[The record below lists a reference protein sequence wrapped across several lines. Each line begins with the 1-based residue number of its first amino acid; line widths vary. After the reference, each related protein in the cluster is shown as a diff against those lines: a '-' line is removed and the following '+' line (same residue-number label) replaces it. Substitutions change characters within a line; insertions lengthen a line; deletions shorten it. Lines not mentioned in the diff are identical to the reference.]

1 MVLRNLQ
8 VLPIVAEYVSE
19 ANGESMARGARGA
32 TLIEVLVAISLLAI
46 VAAGIFSFYATGM
59 FTRQHAA
66 TLAIATGLAQARME
80 QLTAHPY
87 NTKAEGD
94 DPGVDP
100 ASGPGYHWTAEI
112 TPAAPGLN
120 QGTVTVSWVQAG
132 RQRRV
137 TLTTLWRTPDSP

>member
-1 MVLRNLQ
+1 M
-8 VLPIVAEYVSE
+8 
-19 ANGESMARGARGA
+19 GRGVRGA

-46 VAAGIFSFYATGM
+46 VAAGVFSFYATGM

-80 QLTAHPY
+80 QLIAHPY

-100 ASGPGYHWTAEI
+100 ASGQGYRWTSEI
-112 TPAAPGLN
+112 KPAAPGLS
-120 QGTVTVSWVQAG
+120 QGIVTVSWMQAG
-132 RQRRV
+132 RQRQI
-137 TLTTLWRTPDSP
+137 TLTTLLRTPDTP